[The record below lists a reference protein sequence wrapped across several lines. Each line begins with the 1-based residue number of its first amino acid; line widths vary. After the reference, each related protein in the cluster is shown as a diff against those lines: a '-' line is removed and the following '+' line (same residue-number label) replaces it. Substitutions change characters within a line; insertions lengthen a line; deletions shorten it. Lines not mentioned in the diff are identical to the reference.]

1 MGLTGKGSFFPF
13 ELLFCFGLTEQDAVK
28 GSDLLPETK
37 VDLFHSSVMI
47 KLLAQSDLTLE
58 DVACGFTPVK
68 VIWQLLIV
76 SRTPLNDT

>member
-1 MGLTGKGSFFPF
+1 MRLTCYFALVKAKR
-13 ELLFCFGLTEQDAVK
+13 DAVK

-58 DVACGFTPVK
+58 DAACGFTPVK

-76 SRTPLNDT
+76 SRAPLNDT